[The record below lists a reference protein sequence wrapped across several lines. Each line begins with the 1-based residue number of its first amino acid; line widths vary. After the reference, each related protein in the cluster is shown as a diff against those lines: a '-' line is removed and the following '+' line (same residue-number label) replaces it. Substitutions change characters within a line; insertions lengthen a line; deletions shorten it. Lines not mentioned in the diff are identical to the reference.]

1 MKIIYRKDKYN
12 CNNVEQKEIKL
23 QIGFKIN
30 KLQQKRF
37 AEKRGLY
44 LIKQKDLIG
53 IYNLLN
59 MVKFLQK
66 ELINLLFG
74 LVNKLNHHKI
84 AIKILTH

>member
-1 MKIIYRKDKYN
+1 MKIIYRKDKCN
-12 CNNVEQKEIKL
+12 CNNVKQKEIKL

-74 LVNKLNHHKI
+74 LANILNHHKI
-84 AIKILTH
+84 AIKI

>member
-1 MKIIYRKDKYN
+1 MKIIYRKDKCN
-12 CNNVEQKEIKL
+12 CNNVKQKEIKL

-37 AEKRGLY
+37 AEKKGLY

-74 LVNKLNHHKI
+74 LANILNHHKI
-84 AIKILTH
+84 AIKI

>member
-74 LVNKLNHHKI
+74 LANILNHHKI
-84 AIKILTH
+84 AIKI